1 MLRSLHSRLAL
12 VLFGLLTV
20 AGLVFV
26 ISTMH
31 TTHRYQLEVDEALH
45 RDLAWNIAIS
55 EHGALLTRT
64 GAARQKEIDELFHW
78 LMVVNPRVEVYLL
91 DAEGLITSYSAP
103 STAVK
108 LTAVDLE
115 PIHRVLEADDAAP
128 ILGDDPRRPEHP
140 TIFSVAPLPAQGP
153 AVGYLYIVLTSSEA
167 DGAATRLGSSY
178 TLRLAVL
185 TALGCVV
192 LATLAGLF
200 FFRRLTLPLR
210 TLVRSIR
217 RFGGL
222 RERGREIVAGD
233 EVSELENAVDR
244 MRKRIEEQMAERER
258 LDRHRRELIANVSHD
273 LRTPLASL
281 QGYLETLTLKGDALR
296 ADQRDSYLA
305 TALRQAQRL
314 GRRVQELFEFT
325 RLETAAAIV
334 EPETFSIAELVQDNI
349 QRFALQASQ
358 AGVELNAVVD
368 GSVPWVEADLGLVE
382 RVLENL
388 LENAL
393 RYTGA
398 GGKITVE
405 LGVGDAEPTQPRVH
419 PSGRPGVSIRVR
431 DTGCG
436 IAPEHL
442 PFIFDRFYRQRDGGD
457 SAGAGLGLA
466 ISQRIVA
473 LHHGNL
479 EVTSEPDKGTCFSF
493 SLPQAR
499 ARRAVG

>member
-1 MLRSLHSRLAL
+1 MLRSLHSRLAF
-12 VLFGLLTV
+12 VLFCLLTV

-31 TTHRYQLEVDEALH
+31 TTHRYQLEMDEALH

-55 EHGALLTRT
+55 EHGSLLSHDGATR
-64 GAARQKEIDELFHW
+64 GEDIDELFHW

-91 DAEGLITSYSAP
+91 DTEGHITAFSAP
-103 STAVK
+103 PDAVQ
-108 LTAVDLE
+108 LEAVDIAPIERALE
-115 PIHRVLEADDAAP
+115 SDDAAP
-128 ILGDDPRRPEHP
+128 IVGDDPRRPDQP

-153 AVGYLYIVLTSSEA
+153 AVGYLYIVLTSQEA
-167 DGAATRLGSSY
+167 DGAAMRLRGSY

-185 TALGCVV
+185 TALGCVL

-210 TLVRSIR
+210 NLVRNIR

-222 RERGREIVAGD
+222 REHRREIAAGD
-233 EVSELENAVDR
+233 EVSELETAVDR

-281 QGYLETLTLKGDALR
+281 QGYLETLTLKGNALQ

-305 TALRQAQRL
+305 TALRQAERL
-314 GRRVQELFEFT
+314 GRRVRELFEFT
-325 RLETAAAIV
+325 RLETAAAIL
-334 EPETFSIAELVQDNI
+334 ESETFSIAELVQDNI

-358 AGVELNAVVD
+358 AGVELNALVD

-398 GGKITVE
+398 GGKVTIE
-405 LGVGDAEPTQPRVH
+405 LGVGDDPHQASQRPNGQ
-419 PSGRPGVSIRVR
+419 PGVTIRVR

-436 IAPEHL
+436 IALEHL

-466 ISQRIVA
+466 ISQRIIA

-479 EVTSEPDKGTCFSF
+479 EVTSKPGTGTCFSF
-493 SLPQAR
+493 TLPQAR
-499 ARRAVG
+499 ARRAVS